1 MNPVSKSD
9 LLFVYDR
16 ILHEKL
22 KEDGIKFLV
31 TATSNDNRR
40 FWLYP
45 RLDAEK
51 ILLQHLNNQ

>member
-1 MNPVSKSD
+1 MNPVSKRD

-16 ILHEKL
+16 VLHTKL
-22 KEDGIKFLV
+22 KGDGIKFLV

-45 RLDAEK
+45 RFDAEK